1 MRRTLSSDPAAIKRK
16 KIGRLEL
23 VLDLLS
29 SRKEALASLKTQESP
44 GVNWS
49 SIWTEI
55 SQIRRRIRP
64 SKRSTKSREI
74 RRSSCGICSNCSS
87 LSTSD
92 LRGKTLFDVMMEK
105 EMQSA
110 SSVAKFS
117 KKYENKLWEEYI
129 RLQEKEKAWEEEKK
143 LIMMQINMQKSTQTK
158 MSNEFSK
165 DSAPLQSMQPA
176 NEREGQSS
184 LKSITSFQIS
194 NSSSSYHENDYIHE
208 LEPREVPFNCVNEVH
223 ENKIR
228 DKDIMYDSDANEVE
242 EDSFSDFVNDCKDL
256 INGDENKMKNDLVIG
271 KILDLEGYC
280 PPIPFPQAL
289 YSRAP
294 RRQIDCIMEDNGH
307 TMELDEILID
317 MHMIF
322 EHFRN
327 EIEEEDEQFLDKDFI
342 EDRKELY
349 ENKNMS
355 ICDCDDNDERDF
367 VHDIKVVEKIT
378 FDDLPLISMNEHSYV
393 THLPLHSLS
402 LKRELNKG
410 VNIMPNLTK
419 FFYTDWHNHLFSIEK
434 MSFQG
439 KYFHIIL
446 PNQFVGSCFLFKK
459 IFFSD

>member
-176 NEREGQSS
+176 NEREEG
-184 LKSITSFQIS
+184 KSFNSKGEANHHTQARWKNVPTSKRWHHLNNKVQQRHYTQGS
-194 NSSSSYHENDYIHE
+194 W
-208 LEPREVPFNCVNEVH
+208 NCLTPE
-223 ENKIR
+223 
-228 DKDIMYDSDANEVE
+228 
-242 EDSFSDFVNDCKDL
+242 FSVIAKGL
-256 INGDENKMKNDLVIG
+256 AIG
-271 KILDLEGYC
+271 KVGGYDNMQIEAEGR
-280 PPIPFPQAL
+280 IA
-289 YSRAP
+289 
-294 RRQIDCIMEDNGH
+294 
-307 TMELDEILID
+307 
-317 MHMIF
+317 
-322 EHFRN
+322 
-327 EIEEEDEQFLDKDFI
+327 
-342 EDRKELY
+342 
-349 ENKNMS
+349 
-355 ICDCDDNDERDF
+355 
-367 VHDIKVVEKIT
+367 
-378 FDDLPLISMNEHSYV
+378 
-393 THLPLHSLS
+393 
-402 LKRELNKG
+402 
-410 VNIMPNLTK
+410 
-419 FFYTDWHNHLFSIEK
+419 
-434 MSFQG
+434 
-439 KYFHIIL
+439 
-446 PNQFVGSCFLFKK
+446 
-459 IFFSD
+459 